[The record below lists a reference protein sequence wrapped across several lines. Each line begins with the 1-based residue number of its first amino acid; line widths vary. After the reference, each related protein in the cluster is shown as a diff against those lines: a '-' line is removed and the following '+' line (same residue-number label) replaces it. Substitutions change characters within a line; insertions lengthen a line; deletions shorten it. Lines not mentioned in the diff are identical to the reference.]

1 MICVLGSFKTLT
13 KKFPSAVV
21 KPDNQFGSNIVVLQT
36 SGLSTG
42 RISGK
47 ASFNAVR
54 IKPKLLVAF
63 IATIFLKPSLVKC
76 CLFFIISYADLNNK

>member
-21 KPDNQFGSNIVVLQT
+21 KPDNQFGSNVVVLHT
-36 SGLSTG
+36 SGLSDG
-42 RISGK
+42 IISGK
-47 ASFNAVR
+47 ASFNKGL
-54 IKPKLLVAF
+54 KPLLLVAF
-63 IATIFLKPSLVKC
+63 RATILLKPSLVKC